1 MFIIPSA
8 KMELYFACRELKYL
22 LVGCI
27 FSYDVS
33 YPESFNETCSWES
46 GLAVLLNQL
55 VIRVTDVL
63 PDLVTL
69 QCFNAVVLQ

>member
-8 KMELYFACRELKYL
+8 KMELYFACRELKYV

-33 YPESFNETCSWES
+33 YPESFNETCSWE
-46 GLAVLLNQL
+46 
-55 VIRVTDVL
+55 
-63 PDLVTL
+63 
-69 QCFNAVVLQ
+69 